1 MILNSPYVS
10 GSLTVTGNIIAS
22 GSITL
27 SGSVASASYA
37 ASASNAL
44 AAQTASFVL
53 TAQTASF
60 VANAQSASNAVTAQ
74 TASYANTFTV
84 GSTLTAQTL
93 VVQTITS
100 SVDFV
105 TGSTRFGSILG
116 NTHVFSGSVTMN
128 PNGLFVSSSG
138 VVGIGTSTI
147 LNKLD
152 INQSGSSANPVF
164 GVGLK
169 VYADAGNDASIAISQ
184 TARGT
189 AVIGMAATGSA
200 PADMI
205 IGNDVAGNI
214 IFRQNMTISNLSSGT
229 EIFRI
234 NATGAAIFSSSVD
247 GTIFNSTSNAFRFS
261 GNNAIS
267 LVSLNSQNVVK
278 INAAGYWG
286 TQLVGAND
294 KGILI
299 NNVGNVGIGTTSIDA
314 GLTIET
320 NAGSF
325 NALALRDSKAFN
337 TSPEAALAFRTKFN
351 TAGQYSTNGLVVG
364 YKNNATDGD
373 QQGGLQFWTNAGS
386 GVAEKMRITSTGI
399 VGIGTTDPSTGFD
412 GTIANVRLA
421 LRNGTPGAS
430 GGTSVLLI
438 GGDNNHYS
446 SITGEHS
453 GGGQTS
459 LAFGTSASVQNPTER
474 MRILSNGNIEF
485 KGSTNSLMRFWRD
498 YSGSPSNVGLEI
510 NNASGTTTWAV
521 NGNGGGIFTTSLGTG
536 PVYSN
541 AGNIT
546 STNPSDE
553 RLKDNITDISWGLSD
568 ILKIRP
574 VSYHWKDDKINQGV
588 QFGFI
593 AQEVQD
599 VMPEAIK
606 EFGNHV
612 KYLGLEKDAIY
623 ATLVKAIQELKA
635 QNDDLQSQ
643 INELKA
649 Q

>member
-1 MILNSPYVS
+1 MILNSPIIS
-10 GSLTVTGNIIAS
+10 GSLTVTGNIISS

-27 SGSVASASYA
+27 SGSVASASFA
-37 ASASNAL
+37 ANA
-44 AAQTASFVL
+44 ATASFVTL
-53 TAQTASF
+53 AQTASF
-60 VANAQSASNAVTAQ
+60 VANAQSASNAVAAQ
-74 TASYANTFTV
+74 TASYANALTV
-84 GSTLTAQTL
+84 AGTLTAQTL

-116 NTHVFSGSVTMN
+116 NTHVFTGSVTMN

-152 INQSGSSANPVF
+152 VNQSGSSANPVF

-200 PADMI
+200 PADMV
-205 IGNDVAGNI
+205 IGNDVIGNI
-214 IFRQNMTISNLSSGT
+214 IFKQSMTINNLSSGT
-229 EIFRI
+229 ERFRI

-261 GNNAIS
+261 GSNALS

-286 TQLVGAND
+286 VQLVGAND
-294 KGILI
+294 QGILI
-299 NNVGNVGIGTTSIDA
+299 NN
-314 GLTIET
+314 
-320 NAGSF
+320 
-325 NALALRDSKAFN
+325 
-337 TSPEAALAFRTKFN
+337 
-351 TAGQYSTNGLVVG
+351 
-364 YKNNATDGD
+364 
-373 QQGGLQFWTNAGS
+373 
-386 GVAEKMRITSTGI
+386 TGI
-399 VGIGTTDPSTGFD
+399 VGIGTTDPSTGFA

-474 MRILSNGNIEF
+474 MRITSGGVVNIGLTSGINLGERFNVIAYSLSQPTLSRFFVNVSGALSTSAARFDKFDNNSTTSQVFLDFTINNQQVANGSITANGASQVTFTSWSDRRLKENITNLPSQLSNIMA
-485 KGSTNSLMRFWRD
+485 L
-498 YSGSPSNVGLEI
+498 
-510 NNASGTTTWAV
+510 
-521 NGNGGGIFTTSLGTG
+521 
-536 PVYSN
+536 
-541 AGNIT
+541 
-546 STNPSDE
+546 
-553 RLKDNITDISWGLSD
+553 
-568 ILKIRP
+568 RP
-574 VSYHWKDDKINQGV
+574 VEFDYKDGSGHQI
-588 QFGFI
+588 GFI
-593 AQEVQD
+593 AQEVQEVYSD
-599 VMPEAIK
+599 IVGENA
-606 EFGNHV
+606 EG
-612 KYLGLEKDAIY
+612 YLTISGLGKMESRLI
-623 ATLVKAIQELKA
+623 KAIQELKA